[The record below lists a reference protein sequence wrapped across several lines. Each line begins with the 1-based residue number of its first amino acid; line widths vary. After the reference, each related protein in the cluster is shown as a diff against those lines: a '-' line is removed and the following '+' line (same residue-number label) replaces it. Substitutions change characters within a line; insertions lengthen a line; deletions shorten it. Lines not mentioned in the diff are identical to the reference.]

1 MHVSILITS
10 LGILFVH
17 RILRE
22 SLHKIGFS
30 NQHSRIFIISTAAM
44 LALFTLRSSYPAQ
57 LWVCFGIILIL
68 IKLSPYL
75 FSQFLEKQINKHTL
89 RIIDQLV
96 LGVQS
101 GQSLRS
107 SLHALTAGES
117 SLLRFSLQ
125 NLLHAIAVENSS
137 EGLQSRQL
145 KNLFDELSRIERSQS
160 KCAEQLKAFRR
171 HIKTL
176 EDFRR
181 RSGQVSLQIRM
192 QALVSAA
199 LFAGLLLFMVTQF
212 GFSSYRGLI
221 LTSST
226 LFLIGLVTVFVIG
239 KRAKW
244 NI

>member
-10 LGILFVH
+10 LGILFAH

-22 SLHKIGFS
+22 AFHKIGFS
-30 NQHSRIFIISTAAM
+30 NQHPRVFILITTAM
-44 LALFTLRSSYPAQ
+44 LALFTLRSSYPAE
-57 LWVCFGIILIL
+57 LWVCFGIILIF

-75 FSQFLEKQINKHTL
+75 FSQFLEKQIGKHTL

-101 GQSLRS
+101 GHSLRS
-107 SLHALTAGES
+107 SLHSLAAAEA
-117 SLLRFSLQ
+117 SLLRVSLQ
-125 NLLHAIAVENSS
+125 NLVHAIVVENSS
-137 EGLQSRQL
+137 AGLKSPQL
-145 KNLFDELSRIERSQS
+145 MTLFDELSRIERSQS

-171 HIKTL
+171 HLKTL

-199 LFAGLLLFMVTQF
+199 LFAGLLLFMITQF
-212 GFSSYRGLI
+212 GFSAYRGLI
-221 LTSST
+221 LTST
-226 LFLIGLVTVFVIG
+226 ALFLTGLVTVFVIG

-244 NI
+244 NT